1 MSRRP
6 WTTEMGTPRGF
17 RDRADDSLF
26 TLLGEVPELVRN
38 LVTAE
43 VDSAKTWVKTAGKQA
58 GMGGV
63 WFILALFFL
72 FWMIPVIGAFAIIG
86 LASWMPL
93 WLSALIVLLVLLVL
107 TVISALLGILRF
119 KKIGK
124 AQNPVEAITVD
135 ARIVKDVADE
145 Y

>member
-1 MSRRP
+1 MS
-6 WTTEMGTPRGF
+6 TPRGF

-43 VDSAKTWVKTAGKQA
+43 VDSAKRWVKSAGKQA

-63 WFILALFFL
+63 WFLVALFFL
-72 FWMIPVIGAFAIIG
+72 FWLIPALGAFTIIG
-86 LASWMPL
+86 LSSWMPA
-93 WLSALIVLLVLLVL
+93 WAASLIVVGLFLVIIV
-107 TVISALLGILRF
+107 VAAMLGLQRF
-119 KKIGK
+119 KKLTK
-124 AQNPVEAITVD
+124 SENPAQAIAVD

>member
-1 MSRRP
+1 MLRRP
-6 WTTEMGTPRGF
+6 RAPEMTTPRGF

-38 LVTAE
+38 LVVAE
-43 VDSAKTWVKTAGKQA
+43 VDSAKTWVKSAGKQA
-58 GMGGV
+58 GLGGV
-63 WFILALFFL
+63 WFIVALFFL
-72 FWMIPVIGAFAIIG
+72 FWAIPALGAFAIIG
-86 LASWMPL
+86 LASWMPA
-93 WLSALIVLLVLLVL
+93 WLSALIVLVVLIAVA
-107 TVISALLGILRF
+107 VVAAILGILRF

-124 AQNPVEAITVD
+124 SENPVQSIAVD